1 MNYIWISIILISIV
15 YGVVNGNSEKMV
27 EMLLD
32 TPKSTLDM
40 LINIGGLIIF
50 YNGLFKMAIDS
61 GVINKFSKYFI
72 KIIHFIFPEI
82 PKDHIVNEYICCN
95 IIANMLG
102 LGVAS
107 TPIALKVFKELSILS
122 NKKLSKSMVT
132 FTVLNISSFCI
143 LPLSIIGIREV
154 YKANINLELIPLLI
168 IITFLNTVICILI
181 SKIIMRVN
189 NEK

>member
-61 GVINKFSKYFI
+61 GVINKFSKYF
-72 KIIHFIFPEI
+72 K
-82 PKDHIVNEYICCN
+82 
-95 IIANMLG
+95 
-102 LGVAS
+102 
-107 TPIALKVFKELSILS
+107 
-122 NKKLSKSMVT
+122 
-132 FTVLNISSFCI
+132 CI
-143 LPLSIIGIREV
+143 
-154 YKANINLELIPLLI
+154 N
-168 IITFLNTVICILI
+168 
-181 SKIIMRVN
+181 
-189 NEK
+189 

>member
-72 KIIHFIFPEI
+72 KIIHLIFPEI

-107 TPIALKVFKELSILS
+107 TPIALKVLKELSILS

-154 YKANINLELIPLLI
+154 YKADINLELIPLLI
-168 IITFLNTVICILI
+168 IITFLNTVICIFI